1 MKRASQIINDIQNN
15 KADSLFLDIYQDES
29 MIEFQKK
36 RYVDAIEQYINLYK
50 IPLINPSDVS
60 FSSSFISK
68 SLIYTGLEV
77 YLSFNNTFSSSFDTT
92 VIMSKFIAVAK
103 T

>member
-50 IPLINPSDVS
+50 MM
-60 FSSSFISK
+60 K
-68 SLIYTGLEV
+68 
-77 YLSFNNTFSSSFDTT
+77 
-92 VIMSKFIAVAK
+92 K
-103 T
+103 

>member
-36 RYVDAIEQYINLYK
+36 IDIIYFAYLYDIGNSK
-50 IPLINPSDVS
+50 PRTEIDDLNKVKVFSFTNILHISFEILTTLI
-60 FSSSFISK
+60 
-68 SLIYTGLEV
+68 
-77 YLSFNNTFSSSFDTT
+77 
-92 VIMSKFIAVAK
+92 
-103 T
+103 

>member
-36 RYVDAIEQYINLYK
+36 
-50 IPLINPSDVS
+50 
-60 FSSSFISK
+60 SSIKGWRK
-68 SLIYTGLEV
+68 SI
-77 YLSFNNTFSSSFDTT
+77 
-92 VIMSKFIAVAK
+92 IKR
-103 T
+103 

>member
-36 RYVDAIEQYINLYK
+36 IDIIYFAYLYDIGNSNPRTEIDDLNK
-50 IPLINPSDVS
+50 VKEIFSNFQQVNFTSALEGSLQEKQDGVLIL
-60 FSSSFISK
+60 K
-68 SLIYTGLEV
+68 RGG
-77 YLSFNNTFSSSFDTT
+77 
-92 VIMSKFIAVAK
+92 K
-103 T
+103 

>member
-36 RYVDAIEQYINLYK
+36 RYRCN
-50 IPLINPSDVS
+50 
-60 FSSSFISK
+60 
-68 SLIYTGLEV
+68 
-77 YLSFNNTFSSSFDTT
+77 
-92 VIMSKFIAVAK
+92 
-103 T
+103 